1 VKLALRR
8 YRLPLTAPLVLKG
21 TEHEAREGVLVRLE
35 DDEGRVG
42 WGDVAPLPGFS
53 PESLSEAMADV
64 RRATEVFTG
73 RTPGPDWTNPDGD
86 LHRALDAL
94 DLVPSA
100 QFGLDLAAFDLAA
113 ATMDRTLAQAMH
125 PDPEVTVPVN
135 ALLVGSGDDVLA
147 EAERLVAAGYR
158 TLKLKVGR
166 AALDDEIALVRSLR
180 ERCPDVTLR
189 LDANQA
195 WTMDEAV
202 QFAEGI
208 DGVGLDY
215 LEEPLRDPADLPVLW
230 HDTQLPIALD
240 ESLEGTATDGLQ
252 GKGWATAAVLK
263 PTLVGGVAR
272 TLRFAV
278 QARAL
283 GIRPVLSAMFE
294 SGMAFRVHIAL
305 AAATGGAPA
314 GLDPYNRLA
323 ADVLS
328 PRLDLDRPTI
338 DVPAFFRTERIVEIP
353 DPW

>member
-1 VKLALRR
+1 MQLRR
-8 YRLPLTAPLVLKG
+8 YRLPLTAPLTLKG

-35 DDEGRVG
+35 DEEGRVG

-53 PESLSEAMADV
+53 PESLDEALSDV
-64 RRATEVFTG
+64 RRATEVFAG
-73 RTPGPDWTNPDGD
+73 RTPGPDWTDSDGD

-100 QFGLDLAAFDLAA
+100 RFGLDLAAFHLAA
-113 ATMDRTLAQAMH
+113 EVSGRTLAQAMH
-125 PDPEVTVPVN
+125 PDPEVTVPIN
-135 ALLVGSGDDVLA
+135 ALLVGAGDEVL
-147 EAERLVAAGYR
+147 EDAERLVAAGYR

-166 AALDDEIALVRSLR
+166 AALDDETVLVRALR
-180 ERCPDVTLR
+180 ERCPDATLR

-195 WTMDEAV
+195 WTMDEAIR
-202 QFAEGI
+202 FAEGI
-208 DGVGLDY
+208 DGVSIDY

-230 HDTQLPIALD
+230 YDTQLPIALD
-240 ESLEGTATDGLQ
+240 ESLAGTDPDALQ

-263 PTLVGGVAR
+263 PTLLGGVAQ
-272 TLRFAV
+272 TLRFAA

-283 GIRPVLSAMFE
+283 GIRPVVSGMFE
-294 SGMAFRVHIAL
+294 SGVAMRGHVAL

-338 DVPAFFRTERIVEIP
+338 DVPAFFRTERTVEIP